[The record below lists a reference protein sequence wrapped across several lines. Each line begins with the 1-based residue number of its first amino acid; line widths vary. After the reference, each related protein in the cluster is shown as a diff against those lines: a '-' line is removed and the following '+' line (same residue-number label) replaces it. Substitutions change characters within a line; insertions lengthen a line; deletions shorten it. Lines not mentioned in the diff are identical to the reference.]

1 MGAKTGAV
9 ARDSE
14 SGHGSRSGRVGG
26 DALILYNRNGQA
38 ALPPWELADSIY
50 AHPHNGSSA
59 YNESV

>member
-1 MGAKTGAV
+1 MRDNE
-9 ARDSE
+9 AR
-14 SGHGSRSGRVGG
+14 HGSRSGCVGG
-26 DALILYNRNGQA
+26 DALILYNRNRQA